1 MANLSNEFAI
11 PLKVVT
17 ARCQHLKASFKG
29 IFNKI
34 ESKAIKYKNDDKKI
48 SSLVT
53 WDWTPNRP
61 ATQNR
66 GNVAACGCRLN

>member
-34 ESKAIKYKNDDKKI
+34 ESKAIK
-48 SSLVT
+48 
-53 WDWTPNRP
+53 
-61 ATQNR
+61 
-66 GNVAACGCRLN
+66 GFVAQRFHNYMILKVLIIF

>member
-34 ESKAIKYKNDDKKI
+34 ESKAIKYKNDDKKLVLW
-48 SSLVT
+48 SLGMIGYMQ
-53 WDWTPNRP
+53 
-61 ATQNR
+61 A
-66 GNVAACGCRLN
+66 